1 VYAAPAPWRECPG
14 RDVTNGRWCGRC
26 RLVAESPR
34 DEQLSQSEQ
43 QVAPLRDLVAVSA
56 QKCSFCQWNQELALL
71 RRLYAHCG
79 GVGPCANS
87 RDDALARPGC
97 GRGERGRGSS
107 RGSPDERASGPGIR
121 LSSPPCTEAVSSS
134 ADDADYAD
142 RGGITFGSTCTCG
155 AVPEPCLPL
164 LRGEASSTNG
174 GVPALDCRTRDPVVL
189 VVSAAQLSAPHHAEC
204 PRSDRWILAKT
215 KSLPTRTVDQSGCRV
230 KQRI

>member
-71 RRLYAHCG
+71 RRLYAHCE
-79 GVGPCANS
+79 GVGTCANS

-107 RGSPDERASGPGIR
+107 RGSPHERASGPGIR
-121 LSSPPCTEAVSSS
+121 LSSPPCTEAASSS
-134 ADDADYAD
+134 AGDDDYAD

-155 AVPEPCLPL
+155 TVPEPCLPSCEGKHHRL
-164 LRGEASSTNG
+164 TAACPLST
-174 GVPALDCRTRDPVVL
+174 V
-189 VVSAAQLSAPHHAEC
+189 AP
-204 PRSDRWILAKT
+204 
-215 KSLPTRTVDQSGCRV
+215 PTP
-230 KQRI
+230 

>member
-1 VYAAPAPWRECPG
+1 
-14 RDVTNGRWCGRC
+14 
-26 RLVAESPR
+26 
-34 DEQLSQSEQ
+34 
-43 QVAPLRDLVAVSA
+43 
-56 QKCSFCQWNQELALL
+56 LALL
-71 RRLYAHCG
+71 RRLYAHCE
-79 GVGPCANS
+79 GVGTCANS
-87 RDDALARPGC
+87 RDDALARPGS

-121 LSSPPCTEAVSSS
+121 LSSPPCTEAAGSS

-189 VVSAAQLSAPHHAEC
+189 VVSADQLSAPHHAEC

-215 KSLPTRTVDQSGCRV
+215 KSLLTPFSRNLPTAARPQWWSSDHGEVEEGLKPHTDAPPGCLAENTMRRTCAGLEQPEL
-230 KQRI
+230 

>member
-1 VYAAPAPWRECPG
+1 MRIARVWGLAPIAGMTRSPG
-14 RDVTNGRWCGRC
+14 P
-26 RLVAESPR
+26 VA
-34 DEQLSQSEQ
+34 
-43 QVAPLRDLVAVSA
+43 
-56 QKCSFCQWNQELALL
+56 
-71 RRLYAHCG
+71 
-79 GVGPCANS
+79 
-87 RDDALARPGC
+87 

-121 LSSPPCTEAVSSS
+121 LSSPPCTEAASSS

-164 LRGEASSTNG
+164 LRGEASSANG

-204 PRSDRWILAKT
+204 PRSDRWILANT
-215 KSLPTRTVDQSGCRV
+215 KSLLTQPRGLNRRSAGLPHGCTIVDAFEVGASVVC
-230 KQRI
+230 QRRQRRITSSLR